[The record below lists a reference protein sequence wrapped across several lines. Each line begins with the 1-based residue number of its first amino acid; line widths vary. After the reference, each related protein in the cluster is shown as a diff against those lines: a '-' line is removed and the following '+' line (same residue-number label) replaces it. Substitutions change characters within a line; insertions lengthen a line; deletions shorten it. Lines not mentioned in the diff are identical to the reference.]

1 MGRMCDM
8 KKRKMT
14 GPTSAPKIRRE
25 QVAGMN
31 IHYLNYSLDYFLDVQ
46 KRLGFK
52 SLELWCGAP
61 HVWLDHMRYYDAKAI
76 QKKVRDR
83 GLQVHVLTPE
93 NCPYQV
99 AAREPEHA
107 ERSFK
112 YFKNGI
118 ALAEELG
125 CSLMEINSGWGYWN
139 EDREEA
145 WKRSADMLSRLA
157 GEAGRHGITLVM
169 ESLRPEESQ
178 IVTNLAQEK
187 QMLQEVNSPYLKPM
201 ADLCAVS
208 VAGETLADWFEAFGD
223 DLKHMH
229 FIDGNPYGHLVW
241 GDGTHHLGEEIAVMN
256 QYGYSGLLG
265 QEITDGRYYDDPAAA
280 DFRNMK
286 NFERYMDE

>member
-1 MGRMCDM
+1 MCKNGLDSN
-8 KKRKMT
+8 RWNYVRRAPCLA
-14 GPTSAPKIRRE
+14 GPYALLRCESHSEKSAGP
-25 QVAGMN
+25 
-31 IHYLNYSLDYFLDVQ
+31 
-46 KRLGFK
+46 
-52 SLELWCGAP
+52 
-61 HVWLDHMRYYDAKAI
+61 
-76 QKKVRDR
+76 

-93 NCPYQV
+93 NCLYPYQV

-201 ADLCAVS
+201 ADLVCGQCGGRN
-208 VAGETLADWFEAFGD
+208 AGG
-223 DLKHMH
+223 
-229 FIDGNPYGHLVW
+229 LV
-241 GDGTHHLGEEIAVMN
+241 
-256 QYGYSGLLG
+256 
-265 QEITDGRYYDDPAAA
+265 
-280 DFRNMK
+280 
-286 NFERYMDE
+286 

>member
-1 MGRMCDM
+1 M

-93 NCPYQV
+93 NCLYPYQV

-229 FIDGNPYGHLVW
+229 FIDGNPYGHLIW

-265 QEITDGRYYDDPAAA
+265 QEITDGRYYDNPAAA